1 MTLTPFSL
9 GMTITGSKWKILAV
23 TAVRATIGD
32 LSPKMVRMVSR
43 TEILAI
49 ERGDRKIEAEPT
61 SSLQYY
67 FQVAEGDWVNDP
79 KTFIGAVLTM
89 HEIMLDH
96 IVKLFVS
103 CLRVIVADMKAREG
117 KVSERSQNTRAPA
130 SELIFVVES
139 RKRSMAG

>member
-1 MTLTPFSL
+1 MASQSTRSTKKSILWVKERQALLYMPGTLT
-9 GMTITGSKWKILAV
+9 
-23 TAVRATIGD
+23 
-32 LSPKMVRMVSR
+32 LSF
-43 TEILAI
+43 L
-49 ERGDRKIEAEPT
+49 
-61 SSLQYY
+61 SLQVYCKA
-67 FQVAEGDWVNDP
+67 AEGNWVDDP

-89 HEIMLDH
+89 HQIMLDH
-96 IVKLFVS
+96 TVKLFVS

>member
-1 MTLTPFSL
+1 
-9 GMTITGSKWKILAV
+9 MTITGSKWKILAV
-23 TAVRATIGD
+23 TAVRATIGE
-32 LSPKMVRMVSR
+32 LSPKMVSR

-49 ERGDRKIEAEPT
+49 ERGSKEIEAEPT

-67 FQVAEGDWVNDP
+67 HQVAEGDWVNDP

-139 RKRSMAG
+139 SQGRMAG